1 MSLNPTSNDNIKLE
15 EDITIKDEDS
25 EDGDT
30 LMELEIEPFSPEA
43 QRALGS
49 QYIHQHSNDIISIIQ
64 HKVARINT
72 DESMHSNDNDNNI
85 SIIQH
90 KMGRLNTDESMHSN
104 DNKDKMARLNSD
116 ESIHSYTEVWQ
127 VIYIYIYIYTY
138 TRTII

>member
-72 DESMHSNDNDNNI
+72 DESMHSNDNDNI
-85 SIIQH
+85 SII
-90 KMGRLNTDESMHSN
+90 
-104 DNKDKMARLNSD
+104 KDKMARLNSD

>member
-49 QYIHQHSNDIISIIQ
+49 QYIHQHSND
-64 HKVARINT
+64 
-72 DESMHSNDNDNNI
+72 NDNI
-85 SIIQH
+85 SIIED
-90 KMGRLNTDESMHSN
+90 KMGRLNTDESMYSN
-104 DNKDKMARLNSD
+104 DNDNISIIKDKMDRLNTD

-127 VIYIYIYIYTY
+127 VIYIYTY